1 MQDQRHT
8 DRQRNRGG
16 QNRGTDTRMERQT
29 DRPHARPKAYG
40 QRDRGGTESEGQ
52 IQGQTDRPHE
62 GPEAHGQ
69 TEKERGTETEGQTQG
84 QTARRHA
91 GPKTNGQRD
100 RGGQTQGQRQT
111 SCRTQG
117 MWTKRQRGTEKEG
130 QIQGQRQTDRP
141 HAGPKAEGQP
151 VSDAGRCGRPSRLH
165 RRDHAVACSHCT

>member
-69 TEKERGTETEGQTQG
+69 TEKEGDRNRGTDTGTDSQTSCRTQDKWTKRQRGTDPGTETDLMHDPRHVDKETEG
-84 QTARRHA
+84 
-91 GPKTNGQRD
+91 D
-100 RGGQTQGQRQT
+100 RKRGTDTGTETDGQT

-117 MWTKRQRGTEKEG
+117 RG
-130 QIQGQRQTDRP
+130 P
-141 HAGPKAEGQP
+141 A
-151 VSDAGRCGRPSRLH
+151 SF
-165 RRDHAVACSHCT
+165 RRW